1 MKRGAYGEELG
12 ETFRMKQPPTLVAS
26 SAQRWHLAVTEMK
39 NDDPGFGFTETVVP
53 DDAFLL
59 SLELRGLRQMEL
71 WLDGRG
77 VSNRPVLAGGSNF
90 FDLSRDPVA
99 RMVDPFHALL
109 FYIPRGALFEL
120 EEELGMTRG
129 DLRYQPGVQAHDPVI
144 EHLGRALLYPLHGTQ
159 QTNALF
165 VDQVLLAL
173 RSHLV
178 IHYSDGRRLSTP
190 SRYKLSPWQ
199 ERCAKEL
206 IAASVAEGVTLEAL
220 AKACRLSPGAF
231 LRAFKVSTGSTPHQW
246 LMMLRTELAMQL
258 MRDPSRSLGAV
269 AQEAG
274 FADQSHFT
282 RVFSARTGVTP
293 GTWRRNLPGNVREF

>member
-1 MKRGAYGEELG
+1 MTRGAYGEELG
-12 ETFRMKQPPTLVAS
+12 ETFRMKQPPTLVSS
-26 SAQRWHLAVTEMK
+26 SAQRWHMAVTEMK

-53 DDAFLL
+53 DDAFLF
-59 SLELRGLRQMEL
+59 SLELRGMRQMEL

-77 VSNRPVLAGGSNF
+77 VSNRPVLAGGTNF

-109 FYIPRGALFEL
+109 FYFPRGALFEL
-120 EEELGMTRG
+120 EGELGMTRG
-129 DLRYQPGVQAHDPVI
+129 DLRYQPGVQAQDPVI
-144 EHLGRALLYPLHGTQ
+144 EQLGRALLHPLHGTQ

-178 IHYSDGRRLSTP
+178 VQYSDGRRVCTP
-190 SRYKLSPWQ
+190 SRYRLSPWQ

-206 IAASVAEGVTLEAL
+206 IAASVTAGVTLDTL
-220 AKACRLSPGAF
+220 AKACHLSPSAF
-231 LRAFKVSTGSTPHQW
+231 LRAFKVSTGTTPHQW
-246 LMMLRTELAMQL
+246 LMMLRTELAMRL
-258 MRDPSRSLGAV
+258 LRDPGRSLAAV
-269 AQEAG
+269 AEEAG

-282 RVFSARTGVTP
+282 RVFSARIGVTP
-293 GTWRRNLPGNVREF
+293 GTWRRNLPGSVRG